1 MNTSSATALYTW
13 YTIYITQPGGIM
25 LEVLLGLFVYDTVKT
40 VSKKRE
46 QEEKRK
52 QIDQLRFR
60 LKRPMTRN
68 HDLNCRC
75 RLCVNRR
82 ESAINKLND
91 LLGA

>member
-1 MNTSSATALYTW
+1 
-13 YTIYITQPGGIM
+13 M